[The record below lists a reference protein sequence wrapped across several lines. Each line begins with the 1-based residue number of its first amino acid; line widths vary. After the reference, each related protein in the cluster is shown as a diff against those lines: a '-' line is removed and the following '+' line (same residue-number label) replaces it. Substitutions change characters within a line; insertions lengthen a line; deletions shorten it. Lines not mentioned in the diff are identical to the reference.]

1 MKKPLL
7 FVFSFFVCFC
17 GNAFA
22 QTVSPT
28 IAPTRPREVVVPAK
42 LPAPTPTVAP
52 RLIITN
58 APTPLP
64 TPTAAPRPVSPIS
77 TPANVPPP
85 IVAPVSPTQIY
96 PAPSPSPTPRPAPTF
111 YKPLTFAQIKK
122 EIAEARRQMQMRPMQ
137 TAMTD
142 SATSTDFVR
151 IAFYDYKT
159 AKIDYVVMLK
169 TTFLDKKNTEITT
182 TTTEGNLVTVKNI
195 RANGVNTPV
204 LVIDQ
209 DNRAHL
215 PLLVQYPVERDGKF
229 YEMAFYM
236 STHPGIVTPEVV
248 NAGRIYVRGIID
260 TARTNL
266 QKKGVYVSPQIT
278 DMAERLSIVEHVDH
292 QRFKNEYQAGIFNDI
307 FALYALNEAQTYR
320 YSVSTAGAGGMVQMI
335 PWTYNMI
342 RQRFP
347 SANLMP
353 DFVEG
358 MRNHTNAATA
368 MLLYMQTTWN
378 EITSSDT
385 VNEAIANGTAT
396 PAELM
401 SAGYNSNPA
410 KLAGY
415 IKRGGGNWKN
425 LIPKETQIYLQ
436 INTSMDKF
444 VPYVP
449 RTK

>member
-1 MKKPLL
+1 MKKVVLL
-7 FVFSFFVCFC
+7 AVFVF
-17 GNAFA
+17 AFSSSVVFT
-22 QTVSPT
+22 QTPVPSPT
-28 IAPTRPREVVVPAK
+28 VTRPREVIVNFKVTPSPTPTVVPRLIITSAPT
-42 LPAPTPTVAP
+42 PAPTPT
-52 RLIITN
+52 
-58 APTPLP
+58 
-64 TPTAAPRPVSPIS
+64 PRPFS
-77 TPANVPPP
+77 TPVKNP
-85 IVAPVSPTQIY
+85 IPVDAPVSPTSTL
-96 PAPSPSPTPRPAPTF
+96 PAQSYPSPTPRPLPTF
-111 YKPLTFAQIKK
+111 YKPLSLAQIKK
-122 EIAEARRQMQMRPMQ
+122 EIAEAKRQMQARPMQ

-142 SATSTDFVR
+142 DFLTTDVIR

-159 AKIDYVVMLK
+159 ANIDFVVMMK
-169 TTFLDKKNTEITT
+169 AAFLDKKNTEFTT
-182 TTTEGNLVTVKNI
+182 TTSNGKTVTVKNL

-209 DNRAHL
+209 DNKAHL

-236 STHPGIVTPEVV
+236 STHPGLVTPEVV
-248 NAGRIYVRGIID
+248 NAGRIYVRNIID
-260 TARTNL
+260 VARGSL
-266 QKKGVYVSPQIT
+266 QKKGIYVSPQIT

-292 QRFKNEYQAGIFNDI
+292 QRFNNEYHPNIYNDI
-307 FALYALNEAQTYR
+307 FALYALNEGQTYR

-342 RQRFP
+342 RVRYP
-347 SANLMP
+347 SVALMP

-368 MLLYMQTTWN
+368 MLLYMQMTWS

-385 VNEAIANGTAT
+385 VNEAIANGIAT

-415 IKRGGGNWKN
+415 IRRGGANWKN
-425 LIPKETQIYLQ
+425 LIPRETKVYLL
-436 INTSMDKF
+436 INASMDKY
-444 VPYVP
+444 VPYIP

>member
-1 MKKPLL
+1 MKKVVLL
-7 FVFSFFVCFC
+7 AGFVF
-17 GNAFA
+17 AFTSSA
-22 QTVSPT
+22 VFPQTAVPSPT
-28 IAPTRPREVVVPAK
+28 VTRPREVVSPQV
-42 LPAPTPTVAP
+42 LPSPTPTIVP
-52 RLIITN
+52 RVIITN
-58 APTPLP
+58 APTPAP
-64 TPTAAPRPVSPIS
+64 TPTPTPRPISTPMNNPIPVGTPISPIS
-77 TPANVPPP
+77 TSP
-85 IVAPVSPTQIY
+85 IQVF
-96 PAPSPSPTPRPAPTF
+96 PSPTPRPLPTF
-111 YKPLTFAQIKK
+111 YKPLTLAQIKSR
-122 EIAEARRQMQMRPMQ
+122 IAEAKRQMQSRPMP
-137 TAMTD
+137 TAMSDSFLITD
-142 SATSTDFVR
+142 VIR

-159 AKIDYVVMLK
+159 AGIDYVVMMK
-169 TTFLDKKNTEITT
+169 TAFLDKKNTEFTT
-182 TTTEGNLVTVKNI
+182 LTSNGKTVTVKNL

-204 LVIDQ
+204 LVIDEE
-209 DNRAHL
+209 NKAHL

-248 NAGRIYVRGIID
+248 NAGRIYVRNIID
-260 TARTNL
+260 LARNNL
-266 QKKGVYVSPQIT
+266 QKKGIYVSPQIT

-292 QRFKNEYQAGIFNDI
+292 QRFKNEYHPNIYNDI
-307 FALYALNEAQTYR
+307 FALYALNEGQTYR

-342 RQRFP
+342 RSRYP
-347 SANLMP
+347 SVNLMP

-368 MLLYMQTTWN
+368 MLLYMQMTWS
-378 EITSSDT
+378 EMTSSET
-385 VNEAIANGTAT
+385 VNNALATGIAT

-415 IKRGGGNWKN
+415 IRRGGANWKN
-425 LIPKETQIYLQ
+425 LIPRETKIYLL
-436 INTSMDKF
+436 INASMDKY

>member
-1 MKKPLL
+1 MKKTVLL
-7 FVFSFFVCFC
+7 VFFACLYSST
-17 GNAFA
+17 NLFA
-22 QTVSPT
+22 QTVSPSPT
-28 IAPTRPREVVVPAK
+28 PTRPRAVI
-42 LPAPTPTVAP
+42 APNASPSPTVVP
-52 RLIITN
+52 RLIITS
-58 APTPLP
+58 APTPAP
-64 TPTAAPRPVSPIS
+64 TPNSAPVKNPIPTAAPLSPIAAPQIF
-77 TPANVPPP
+77 PA
-85 IVAPVSPTQIY
+85 
-96 PAPSPSPTPRPAPTF
+96 PTPRPLPTF
-111 YKPLTFAQIKK
+111 YKPLSFAQIKK
-122 EIAEARRQMQMRPMQ
+122 QIAEAKRQMQARPMP
-137 TAMTD
+137 TAMSDSFLITD
-142 SATSTDFVR
+142 VIR

-159 AKIDYVVMLK
+159 AEIDYVVMMK
-169 TTFLDKKNTEITT
+169 TAFLDKQNTEFTT
-182 TTTEGNLVTVKNI
+182 STTNGKIVTVKNV

-209 DNRAHL
+209 DNKAHL

-248 NAGRIYVRGIID
+248 NAGQIYVRNIID
-260 TARTNL
+260 LARNNL
-266 QKKGVYVSPQIT
+266 QKKGIYVSPQIT

-292 QRFKNEYQAGIFNDI
+292 QRFKNEYHPTIFNDI
-307 FALYALNEAQTYR
+307 FALYALNEGQTYR

-342 RQRFP
+342 RSRYY
-347 SANLMP
+347 NVGLMP

-368 MLLYMQTTWN
+368 MLLYMQMTWS
-378 EITSSDT
+378 EITSSET
-385 VNEAIANGTAT
+385 VNDALATGIAT

-415 IKRGGGNWKN
+415 IKRGGANWKN
-425 LIPKETQIYLQ
+425 LIPRETKIYLL
-436 INTSMDKF
+436 INASMDKH
-444 VPYVP
+444 VPYIP

>member
-1 MKKPLL
+1 MKKTVL
-7 FVFSFFVCFC
+7 FVFFAFVFLS
-17 GNAFA
+17 GSVYS
-22 QTVSPT
+22 QDISP
-28 IAPTRPREVVVPAK
+28 I
-42 LPAPTPTVAP
+42 PTPTVIP
-52 RLIITN
+52 RVIITA

-64 TPTAAPRPVSPIS
+64 TPLPTPRPVSTPIQNPIPVDAPIS
-77 TPANVPPP
+77 
-85 IVAPVSPTQIY
+85 PVSPVQIY
-96 PAPSPSPTPRPAPTF
+96 PAPTPTPRPLPTF
-111 YKPLTFAQIKK
+111 YKPLSFAQIKK
-122 EIAEARRQMQMRPMQ
+122 NIAEAKRQMLARPMP

-142 SATSTDFVR
+142 SFLITDVIR
-151 IAFYDYKT
+151 IAFYDYK
-159 AKIDYVVMLK
+159 ASDIDYVVMMK
-169 TTFLDKKNTEITT
+169 TNFLDKQNSEFTT
-182 TTTEGNLVTVKNI
+182 TTSKGKVVTVKNV

-209 DNRAHL
+209 ENKAHL

-248 NAGRIYVRGIID
+248 NAGQIYVRNIID
-260 TARTNL
+260 LARTNL
-266 QKKGVYVSPQIT
+266 QKKGIYISPQIT

-292 QRFKNEYQAGIFNDI
+292 QRFKNEYHPTIFNDI
-307 FALYALNEAQTYR
+307 FALYALNEGQTYR

-342 RQRFP
+342 RSRYYTVG
-347 SANLMP
+347 LMP

-368 MLLYMQTTWN
+368 MLLYMQITWN
-378 EITSSDT
+378 EITASET
-385 VNEAIANGTAT
+385 VNNALAEGIAT

-415 IKRGGGNWKN
+415 IKRGGENWKN
-425 LIPKETQIYLQ
+425 LIPRETKIYLQ
-436 INTSMDKF
+436 INTSMDKY
-444 VPYVP
+444 VPYIP